1 MGLRELLDDLLPV
14 DTPEEVAKKMM
25 DYGRKHP
32 EMSEAD
38 VIEMFSGSMKRAK
51 RKQKEKETKSAMDTA
66 EAKRKITKAEG
77 KSKGGYMKKTQM
89 AYGGMAGGKK
99 HMYLAGGSV
108 TENPGLKAL
117 KKASP
122 EAYNKITGK

>member
-122 EAYNKITGK
+122 EAYNKITGQ